1 LSRIKTLG
9 PGLISGAADTDPT
22 TVATLVVVGATTIY
36 GLAWLTVLML
46 PAIAVVQILA
56 TRVGVLTGRDL
67 QQAVV
72 DGYGR
77 LLGSLLLVSILAVN
91 VVTIAADLAAGAA
104 AISLLTGMNSAWL
117 VPAFGATL
125 VTLLLI
131 GKYDEVERVLKWLM
145 LILLAYGAAVLLA
158 KPDWAAVARGT
169 LVPSIHVNSDYVG
182 GALAIVGTT
191 LTSYM
196 YIWQTV
202 EQVEGPPT
210 GGELKVR
217 EFDGVAGA
225 ALASMVFWS
234 ILVASGATLG
244 SHHQHADTTQQAAEA
259 LRPVAG
265 PLASALFSVGLLAS
279 AIVATPVI
287 MSTGAY
293 VTAAAYGWQRGLSRT
308 PRQAPWFYAVIVIQ
322 TVLGAVLGMGG
333 ISPIRL
339 LFLASVIAGIATPLG
354 LILLMLVAANPH
366 LVRGR
371 QVGRSL
377 RTAGW
382 TVAVLVSVAALV
394 YLAQQIHLLPG

>member
-1 LSRIKTLG
+1 
-9 PGLISGAADTDPT
+9 
-22 TVATLVVVGATTIY
+22 
-36 GLAWLTVLML
+36 ML
-46 PAIAVVQILA
+46 PAIAVVQVLA

-67 QQAVV
+67 QQAVL

-77 LLGSLLLVSILAVN
+77 VLGSLLLVSILAVN

-117 VPAFGATL
+117 VPAFGAVL

-131 GKYDEVERVLKWLM
+131 GKYDEVERGLKWVM
-145 LILLAYGAAVLLA
+145 LSLLAYVAATLLA
-158 KPDWAAVARGT
+158 KPDWAAVARGS
-169 LVPSIHVNSDYVG
+169 LVPSIHINSDYLS

-196 YIWQTV
+196 YVWQTV
-202 EQVEGPPT
+202 EQVEGPPA

-217 EFDGVAGA
+217 EFDAVAGA
-225 ALASMVFWS
+225 ALASMIFWS

-244 SHHQHADTTQQAAEA
+244 VHHQHADTAQQAAQA

-265 PLASALFSVGLLAS
+265 SLDSALFSLGLLAS

-287 MSTGAY
+287 VSTGAY
-293 VTAAAYGWQRGLSRT
+293 VTAAVFGWPRGLSRT
-308 PRQAPWFYAVIVIQ
+308 LRQAPWFYAVIIMQ
-322 TVLGAVLGMGG
+322 TVLGGALGMGG
-333 ISPIRL
+333 MSPIRL

-354 LILLMLVAANPH
+354 LILLVLVAANPH
-366 LVRGR
+366 LVGGR

-377 RTAGW
+377 RAAGW
-382 TVAVLVSVAALV
+382 AVAALV
-394 YLAQQIHLLPG
+394 SIAALLYLAQQIHLLPG